1 MNHIHRSQGLH
12 VIMFNIII
20 AYIYTDIFVH
30 LSIYPSIY
38 LSIHPSIYTY
48 LTYLYLSIPIY
59 IYLYLSI
66 SVYISIYFYLSLSIS
81 IYLYLSLSISI
92 YLYLSLSIS
101 IYFYLSTY
109 KYKQPVPAETGA
121 GKWSPGH
128 VRFQWHCHTGEDWV
142 CHFRASYTV
151 VDVGNMMQTP
161 KVKEWVPYLQST
173 NVWPSELDGKSGGH
187 DFLSSG
193 FLRYITVWWLVDD
206 APTKPGHVGSGGNG
220 GRVLLIQIIVTHPNR
235 SHFDLWRVQHC
246 VLSHPFFV
254 GDMFPLWDIY
264 IYIYIGSSL

>member
-92 YLYLSLSIS
+92 YLYLFLSIS
-101 IYFYLSTY
+101 IYLPTNINNQFPL
-109 KYKQPVPAETGA
+109 KQ
-121 GKWSPGH
+121 
-128 VRFQWHCHTGEDWV
+128 
-142 CHFRASYTV
+142 
-151 VDVGNMMQTP
+151 
-161 KVKEWVPYLQST
+161 
-173 NVWPSELDGKSGGH
+173 ELENGRLAMFAFSG
-187 DFLSSG
+187 
-193 FLRYITVWWLVDD
+193 
-206 APTKPGHVGSGGNG
+206 
-220 GRVLLIQIIVTHPNR
+220 IVTQVR
-235 SHFDLWRVQHC
+235 
-246 VLSHPFFV
+246 
-254 GDMFPLWDIY
+254 
-264 IYIYIGSSL
+264 IGFATSGHRIQ